1 LDFKDCCLSLLYF
14 NQKSLVL
21 SDESIDIWVDA
32 EDTASPV
39 FDVSLETLDGSLHFT
54 ETALDDADGLL
65 GEGVD
70 AAAGQVGDRWGADE
84 GSGTDD
90 WATVDDLGAGNEWGV
105 TVDVALLK
113 ECHL

>member
-32 EDTASPV
+32 HNTGSPG
-39 FDVSLETLDGSLHFT
+39 FDVTLDALDGSLDFT

-70 AAAGQVGDRWGADE
+70 AAAGQVGDCWGADD
-84 GSGTDD
+84 GSGTND
-90 WATVDDLGAGNEWGV
+90 WAASDDL
-105 TVDVALLK
+105 
-113 ECHL
+113 